1 MSRTQIKNDSIAN
14 ETITGASV
22 DPAMNIYNETKTYS
36 TDEVVVWKTDTW
48 VATASIPATT
58 EGDLQYAPET
68 NTNWKKITPIKYNV
82 YPSTSQTFANADA
95 VVTIDTERATEP
107 FSRITL
113 DATNHNIVFNISGD
127 IMLSYDFSAE
137 STTANRSISTTRLE
151 ISTDGGTN
159 WATIQNTTGKCY
171 HRTTAAG
178 ATSAS
183 ILIPLNIGI
192 NDRIRMVT
200 IASSSDNLQT
210 IPTACNI
217 TVFTTLGVSGPKGDK
232 GDVGA
237 SGDIDWKGPY
247 DSGTTYNTNDAVEY
261 LGTSYVSIADNN
273 TETPSDTATNWDILA
288 KKGDAGAGSSIVVA
302 DEGTNLPNSPHTT
315 LNFTGDIVTATD
327 SGSGVAEINIVPK
340 YEYIQVIWA
349 EENAALGAGNYE
361 WAFGNGA
368 NTPLHYGCPIYVPSG
383 YTAEIVALGLIV
395 SSSDQTVNATVQCE
409 VTDSSNTT
417 YNVGSVAVDYGG
429 TGINR
434 VVTELSTPYTVGDAY
449 SVNFKTTSVS
459 GTSNG
464 PNVATAYIKFKQT

>member
-1 MSRTQIKNDSIAN
+1 MPRTQIKRDDIAN
-14 ETITGASV
+14 GTITGASV
-22 DPAMNIYNETKTYS
+22 VPEMNLYDETKAYA
-36 TDEVVVWKTDTW
+36 TDDVVVWKTDTW
-48 VATASIPATT
+48 VATANIPAAE
-58 EGDLQYAPET
+58 EGDMSFVPEVYT
-68 NTNWKKITPIKYNV
+68 GWKKITPIKYNV
-82 YPSTSQTFANADA
+82 YPTTAQTYANAA
-95 VVTIDTERATEP
+95 TVVAIDTERKVED
-107 FSRITL
+107 FGRITL
-113 DATNHNIVFNISGD
+113 DATNNNIVFNISGD
-127 IMLSYDFSAE
+127 IMLSYDFASEA
-137 STTANRSISTTRLE
+137 TTTNRSIANVWLE

-159 WATIQNTTGKCY
+159 WATIQNTTGVCY
-171 HRTTAAG
+171 NRTSGAG

-183 ILIPLNIGI
+183 ILIPLSINI
-192 NDRIRMVT
+192 NDRIRLVT
-200 IASSSDNLQT
+200 QASTTNDLQT

-417 YNVGSVAVDYGG
+417 YNAGSVTVDYGG

-449 SVNFKTTSVS
+449 SVNFKTTAVS
-459 GTSNG
+459 GTSSG
-464 PNVATAYIKFKQT
+464 PNVATAYIKFKQI